1 VGEADARTERLR
13 ALIAQGVEWPRA
25 VAQARAHRLVPILAD
40 ALRELTLDEA
50 GEDARRRLGSEA
62 KRIVYGNVFL
72 AAELPGVIDRL
83 AAEGIEAVPFKG
95 PPLAMAAYA
104 SLALRPF
111 DDLDLVV
118 RWRDFGRAKA
128 VLSRLG
134 FRPSEDAWAAVRHLS
149 HEQAFGAK
157 EGRLQVDLHGRLFSR
172 EIGRVDLELL
182 FSRLETIRVGEH
194 ALRSLR
200 AEDLLLILCEHAHKH
215 LWQRLLWLAD
225 LAHLVAARPGLDWS
239 AALVLARASGG
250 RRVLGVGLALA
261 AELLDAPVPPA
272 VLGELL
278 RDPAT
283 AELRDEV
290 RVRMFLRPP
299 DEGFDFDSALS
310 RLQWRSRERWRDRA
324 RLLVTPNESDWIVW
338 PLPAPLSPAY
348 YLLRPLRLVAR
359 YGFRFRRGS
368 S

>member
-1 VGEADARTERLR
+1 
-13 ALIAQGVEWPRA
+13 
-25 VAQARAHRLVPILAD
+25 
-40 ALRELTLDEA
+40 
-50 GEDARRRLGSEA
+50 
-62 KRIVYGNVFL
+62 
-72 AAELPGVIDRL
+72 
-83 AAEGIEAVPFKG
+83 
-95 PPLAMAAYA
+95 MAAYG
-104 SLALRPF
+104 SLAMRPF

-118 RWRDFGRAKA
+118 RWREFARAKA
-128 VLSRLG
+128 ALSRLG

-172 EIGRVDLELL
+172 EICRVDLELL
-182 FSRLETIRVGEH
+182 YSRLETIRVGEH
-194 ALRSLR
+194 TLRSFR

-225 LAHLVAARPGLDWS
+225 LAHLVAARPALDWS
-239 AALVLARASGG
+239 AAIGLARTSGG
-250 RRVLGVGLALA
+250 RRVLGVGVALA